1 MGKAEIAYGDRVVV
15 GYLSTSPASK
25 VDLMKTVAVVF
36 GLIAISL
43 SVGFF
48 FASSNVSALEFPAYS
63 DQVFETAQSDG
74 AAIVVDVHA
83 SWCSTCR
90 AQRRALE
97 ALIEDPRFANIVF
110 LEIDYDTQKGL
121 MRSFGAS
128 QRSTLIAFRGGD
140 EIARLVGDTRR
151 SSIEVLLAAIV
162 D

>member
-1 MGKAEIAYGDRVVV
+1 
-15 GYLSTSPASK
+15 
-25 VDLMKTVAVVF
+25 MKTVAIVF

-43 SVGFF
+43 SLGFI

-63 DQVFETAQSDG
+63 DEAFEAAQSGDE
-74 AAIVVDVHA
+74 AIIIDIHA

-110 LEIDYDTQKGL
+110 LEVDYDTEKEI
-121 MRSFGAS
+121 MRAFGAS

-151 SSIEVLLAAIV
+151 GSIEVLLAAIV

>member
-1 MGKAEIAYGDRVVV
+1 
-15 GYLSTSPASK
+15 
-25 VDLMKTVAVVF
+25 MKTVAIVF
-36 GLIAISL
+36 GLMAISL

-63 DQVFETAQSDG
+63 AEVFETAQSDG
-74 AAIVVDVHA
+74 AAIIVDVHA

-110 LEIDYDTQKGL
+110 LEIDYDTQKEF
-121 MRSFGAS
+121 MRALGAS
-128 QRSTLIAFRGGD
+128 QRSTLIAFQGAN

-151 SSIEVLLAAIV
+151 GSIEVLLEAII